1 MEKSSRSL
9 ILAIIAIVLVAVYAG
24 LGALLLIPIVVAA
37 WLVMRGKEKAA
48 AASQAPFEKNVDDLV
63 GEYGE
68 PDESIIINA
77 ARANEAVGCILVYR
91 DKGFIL
97 ADGQQLPI
105 THITGIAAKNSATPY
120 TVGEY
125 QIVITTDIKG
135 ISSIRL
141 NAGYDA
147 EWAGQAAAQL
157 AAAIHTD

>member
-1 MEKSSRSL
+1 MSSRSL

-24 LGALLLIPIVVAA
+24 LGVLLLIPIVVAA
-37 WLVMRGKEKAA
+37 WLVMRGKEKTAE
-48 AASQAPFEKNVDDLV
+48 AASGKAPFEKSIDDLV

-68 PDESIIINA
+68 PDASIVINA

-97 ADGQQLPI
+97 TDGQKLNI
-105 THITGIAAKNSATPY
+105 ANITGIAAKNSATPY
-120 TVGEY
+120 TIGEY

-135 ISSIRL
+135 MSSIRL

-157 AAAIHTD
+157 VAAIHID